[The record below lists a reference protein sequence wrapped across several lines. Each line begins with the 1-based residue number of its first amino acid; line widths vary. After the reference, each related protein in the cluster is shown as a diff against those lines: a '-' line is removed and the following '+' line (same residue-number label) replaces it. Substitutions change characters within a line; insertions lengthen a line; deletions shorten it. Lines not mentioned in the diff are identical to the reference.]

1 MKNNKKII
9 ITAAVLVIIILAA
22 AVFYPKLAARNSA
35 ANAEPTGEESKGETA
50 PDFEVF
56 DPAGEAVKL
65 SEQVGKPVVVNFWA
79 TWCGYCV
86 MEFPAFEKCASE
98 YGDEVVFMMV
108 DLTDGRR
115 DTVEGATA
123 FIEEKGYTFPLY
135 FDTQFS
141 AVEAY
146 GVNGI
151 PMTVFVKSDGSVLYE
166 HVGAMDEGT
175 LRGYIDKLTGG
186 VEK

>member
-1 MKNNKKII
+1 MKNKKII
-9 ITAAVLVIIILAA
+9 FTAAALIIIIFAA
-22 AVFYPKLAARNSA
+22 GVLYPKLAAKRPAVDA
-35 ANAEPTGEESKGETA
+35 APPAKGNNVEAA

-56 DPAGEAVKL
+56 DAAGEAVKL
-65 SEQVGKPVVVNFWA
+65 SEKVGKPVVVNFWA

-86 MEFPAFEKCASE
+86 MEFPSFEKCAEE
-98 YGDEVVFMMV
+98 YGDKVEFMMV

-115 DTVEGATA
+115 DTVESATG
-123 FIEEKGYTFPLY
+123 FIEENGYTFPIY

-166 HVGAMDEGT
+166 HVGAMDEET
-175 LRGYIDKLTGG
+175 LRGYIDILTGG
-186 VEK
+186 AEK